1 MGRPGRVGGRGL
13 LSEVERAP
21 GVMGEP
27 PPRLPGDGAEGSTM
41 DGAGQNDPL
50 AVLYRLHQQLRVLS
64 PVLTVA
70 PGRPETKAMLDG
82 LAETVSEAAGLL
94 ATAEPAALAAL
105 RQGFE
110 HARAGRGNETT
121 SELITA
127 YGRLSV
133 LLRKD
138 APRRDA
144 ADEPTVRWRSRF

>member
-1 MGRPGRVGGRGL
+1 
-13 LSEVERAP
+13 
-21 GVMGEP
+21 
-27 PPRLPGDGAEGSTM
+27 M
-41 DGAGQNDPL
+41 DSAGHNDPL
-50 AVLYRLHQQLRVLS
+50 AVLYRLHHQLRVLS

-94 ATAEPAALAAL
+94 STAEPAALAAL
-105 RQGFE
+105 RQAFD
-110 HARAGRGNETT
+110 HARAGRGNEAT

-138 APRRDA
+138 APRRDST
-144 ADEPTVRWRSRF
+144 DEPTVRWRSKF